1 MECIKCKSKNIMG
14 VEYFEPTEKRIP
26 FEHQYDGVSEWQCL
40 DCKTRWGRWSGR
52 ILKDD
57 DYEKKFGQNI

>member
-1 MECIKCKSKNIMG
+1 MG

-26 FEHQYDGVSEWQCL
+26 FEHQYDGISEWNCL

-52 ILKDD
+52 ILKGD